1 MKSASSVG
9 ASERAV
15 APARSRPLPFH
26 LKAKSG
32 RGAAIGSK
40 LPGSREIEDR
50 HVAADVLE
58 MNGEQI
64 NVAAIVANVVR
75 LFLEKYIDG
84 LRKDGLETVQR
95 YRRRGQP
102 SLCA

>member
-1 MKSASSVG
+1 
-9 ASERAV
+9 
-15 APARSRPLPFH
+15 
-26 LKAKSG
+26 
-32 RGAAIGSK
+32 
-40 LPGSREIEDR
+40 
-50 HVAADVLE
+50 